1 MARQAKAIA
10 AAHRTHGVWGVLD
23 IDGQHEQ
30 LDELDALEAKQ
41 RGLVEAGRALDAD
54 DTARLVELT
63 KAAGQMLAARVLPMS
78 GDEYAAIEGAKI
90 SAAMVVTTDG
100 RGGAK
105 IKRFDAKAATF
116 DLMLEI
122 IEKRVTE
129 LRGYMKREILAV
141 DADGVPTDERIVPI
155 TTGADFVAFM
165 RSPDCPTSE
174 REVAQALFA
183 LVTSQSHLDTALGK
197 WSASRRA
204 SSPATT
210 RPLAGDAPA
219 AIPTTSIPATT

>member
-1 MARQAKAIA
+1 MAREAKAIA

-30 LDELDALEAKQ
+30 IDELDALEAKH
-41 RGLVEAGRALDAD
+41 RTLTEAGRTLDSED
-54 DTARLVELT
+54 VARLAWLRV
-63 KAAGQMLAARVLPMS
+63 AAGDMLAARVLPMS
-78 GDEYAAIEGAKI
+78 GDEYAEIEGAKI
-90 SAAMVVTTDG
+90 SAAMTLASDG

-129 LRGYMKREILAV
+129 IRGYAKREILAV
-141 DADGVPTDERIVPI
+141 DADGVPTDERSIPI

-183 LVTSQSHLDTALGK
+183 LVTSQSHLDAALGK

-210 RPLAGDAPA
+210 RPSAGDALA
-219 AIPTTSIPATT
+219 ATPTTSTPATT